1 MTTLLENS
9 TNNKEREKTEKTN
22 KPSFVYLLESSNGAT
37 YVGATVDPD
46 RRLRQ
51 HNHEISGGAHAT
63 GAKVKKGEIWSR
75 VCYIAGFPTWSAA
88 LQFEWRFKQISRKLP
103 QNMIPF
109 QRRMIALKTLLGLE
123 RPTTKAVAY
132 SEWENPPEIVWEN
145 EDAKNYFY
153 SIVPDPNSNSK

>member
-1 MTTLLENS
+1 MTTPLENS
-9 TNNKEREKTEKTN
+9 TNNKETEKTEKTEKTN
-22 KPSFVYLLESSNGAT
+22 KPSYVYLLESSNGAT

-63 GAKVKKGEIWSR
+63 GAKVKKGEIWNR
-75 VCYIAGFPTWSAA
+75 ICYIAGFPTWSAA

-103 QNMIPF
+103 KQMNPVK
-109 QRRMIALKTLLGLE
+109 RRMSALKTLLELE

-132 SEWENPPEIVWEN
+132 SEWTSPPKIIWEN
-145 EDAKNYFY
+145 EEAKTIFY
-153 SIVPDPNSNSK
+153 GSEA

>member
-1 MTTLLENS
+1 MED
-9 TNNKEREKTEKTN
+9 KKDKKDKKEKTD
-22 KPSFVYLLESSNGAT
+22 KPSFVYLLESTNGAT

-63 GAKVKKGEIWSR
+63 GAKVAVGEIWDR
-75 VCYIAGFPTWSAA
+75 VCYISGFPTWTAA

-103 QNMIPF
+103 KNMIPF
-109 QRRMIALKTLLGLE
+109 QRRMKALRTLLELE

-132 SEWENPPEIVWEN
+132 SEWTSPPEIIWEN
-145 EDAKNYFY
+145 EDAKNYY
-153 SIVPDPNSNSK
+153 YAP